1 MQHVH
6 HSHRAVIVQL
16 RPTGWVS
23 AIPDFRGRVIDLV
36 TDTFP
41 AYARIFHRPDQGLPH
56 SDRPSSWAAMAED
69 RGTVFPPR
77 PEQQPTRREGPDVAY

>member
-1 MQHVH
+1 MGEETTTEPLDDT
-6 HSHRAVIVQL
+6 AAADWL
-16 RPTGWVS
+16 VS
-23 AIPDFRGRVIDLV
+23 AIPDFHGRVIDLV

-41 AYARIFHRPDQGLPH
+41 AYARIFHRPDQGLAH

>member
-6 HSHRAVIVQL
+6 HGHRAVIVQL

-41 AYARIFHRPDQGLPH
+41 AYARIFDRPDQGL
-56 SDRPSSWAAMAED
+56 RPATDHSWAAAED